1 MEKAIIL
8 KENDNEKF
16 EFDWGNLTWYASRK
30 LGNSNEM
37 TVGKCVLY
45 LGKGNP
51 AHCHPNCSEILTVI
65 QGRIMHQI
73 EDGKEVE
80 MGVGDTITLPAN
92 MPHLA
97 RNIGEENAVLM
108 VAFPTA
114 DREVKGE

>member
-1 MEKAIIL
+1 MDKAIIL
-8 KENDNEKF
+8 KEAENEKL

-30 LGNSNEM
+30 LGNSSEM

-45 LGKGNP
+45 PGKGNP
-51 AHCHPNCSEILTVI
+51 AHCHPNCSEILTVMH
-65 QGRIMHQI
+65 GRIMHQI

-80 MGVGDTITLPAN
+80 MEVGDTINLPAN
-92 MPHLA
+92 LPHLA

-108 VAFPTA
+108 VFFPTA